1 MRALPAPPVR
11 TRSRPWKNCFAD
23 RGIQYNAGRCTW
35 EEECVTCQK
44 DKMVF
49 SLTPTRESKEVYT
62 SFEVTS
68 ATATACPVR
77 SSSIPQRPKWK
88 EQCQKISRKE
98 DQTVTLPDAFSLV
111 YLL

>member
-1 MRALPAPPVR
+1 MRALPAPCKDSEQ
-11 TRSRPWKNCFAD
+11 TLEELLAD

-68 ATATACPVR
+68 ATANG
-77 SSSIPQRPKWK
+77 
-88 EQCQKISRKE
+88 
-98 DQTVTLPDAFSLV
+98 LP
-111 YLL
+111 